1 VQVSSLNSGWNPQ
14 QIPVSTSSVSGNLRT
29 ASNQFNLNISNGLSP
44 LASFALN
51 HQVLDLSVSAEQ
63 TQFSMH
69 SSDNSIAM
77 RLHSTTDFQASI
89 ERMTLDFE
97 FSAESLGL
105 TAKDF
110 EATNGKPIQFN
121 FAVQRESMSFS
132 LEQNISVQKT
142 IRSADEVLTDIA
154 KGIGEVLKQRGDKGI
169 ALVLDQEAI
178 QSLLGASGSSGQLVD
193 EVVRLLIWI
202 NTLKLGKGDKQLYAL
217 FVSGKGK
224 PVVNVEEKKHVNIQ
238 ALQMN
243 VNITIHPPAQ
253 KAAVPAQ
260 AEVDQTQLQTV
271 DTVV

>member
-1 VQVSSLNSGWNPQ
+1 VDLKASSYQNKINVSD
-14 QIPVSTSSVSGNLRT
+14 
-29 ASNQFNLNISNGLSP
+29 GLSP

-51 HQVLDLSVSAEQ
+51 HQVLDLSVNTEQ
-63 TQFSMH
+63 TQFLMR

-89 ERMTLDFE
+89 ERMTLDFD

-110 EATNGKPIQFN
+110 AATKGKPIQFS
-121 FAVQRESMSFS
+121 FAIQRESMSFS
-132 LEQNISVQKT
+132 LEQNIHVQKT

-178 QSLLGASGSSGQLVD
+178 QSLLGASGSSGELVD

-224 PVVNVEEKKHVNIQ
+224 PVVNVEEKKSINIQ
-238 ALQMN
+238 SIQMN
-243 VNITIHPPAQ
+243 VNITIHPPVESQSTASQ
-253 KAAVPAQ
+253 EELDLSQ
-260 AEVDQTQLQTV
+260 QTV
-271 DTVV
+271 DAVV

>member
-1 VQVSSLNSGWNPQ
+1 MQVSSLNSGWNPQ